1 MFQLNADEFRHL
13 KSQIVTSS
21 WSGIRRAAPY
31 AFAEQGVE
39 MLSSVLNSKRA
50 ILVNIAIIRAF
61 VRLREILAG
70 HQELAERFKELEEQ
84 VGQNTADIETVSRII
99 QQVLKHLQ
107 RGPRNRS
114 VFRRS
119 RSRGR
124 TLPRT
129 SVKQM
134 RLRTGCLPRPQKRS
148 EGQDDTMV

>member
-31 AFAEQGVE
+31 AFTEHGAA

-50 ILVNIAIIRAF
+50 IFVNLAIIRAF

-84 VGQNTADIETVSRII
+84 VCQNTADIETVSPII
-99 QQVLKHLQ
+99 QLVLKHLQ
-107 RGPRNRS
+107 RGPSNRS

-119 RSRGR
+119 RSKGR

-129 SVKQM
+129 SVKQTG
-134 RLRTGCLPRPQKRS
+134 LPVGCLPRPQKRS
-148 EGQDDTMV
+148 DGQDGTMV